1 MSTYSEKHK
10 RYYEAHKEEINARRK
25 EYVKKHNRDY
35 YLRNRDKIR
44 EQTKINGKKARELD
58 KQEAFS
64 RAIAAI
70 IRKEQS

>member
-25 EYVKKHNRDY
+25 EYVKQHNRDY
-35 YLRNRDKIR
+35 YLRNRDKLR
-44 EQTKINGKKARELD
+44 EQNKVNEKKRRELD

-64 RAIAAI
+64 RAMAAI
-70 IRKEQS
+70 IRKEQG